1 MSLYNKYRPSSFKDI
16 RGSVSA
22 DILKKQIDLNKMSHA
37 YIFAGTPGTGKTTIA
52 RVAAK
57 TLLCP
62 NKKDNC
68 LCDVCRSVIEDNNPD
83 VYEINCAVNNG
94 VDNVREN
101 IVALARLAPVSGKY
115 KIFILDECHMLT
127 TQAQTSLIKLVEEP
141 PHFVKFFFCTTESNK
156 ILRAIQTRCQIF
168 SMKKLSDYHM
178 FEMLKDVCES
188 EDFKYESE
196 ALDIIVKESEGSAR
210 TALSI
215 LEQASINNIDEDFVR
230 SLLDRSP
237 KQLSYRL
244 VKSIIDKDKGE
255 AFRLIYA
262 ANIEGRNLN
271 SILLETSGM
280 FLEAMRILAM
290 KIKKEDRDPNIEM
303 VCRTVNSVDIIE
315 IAEQLYKISSNIR
328 QNVSED
334 IVTIT
339 GVLKLIDWYTEKC
352 KGYKND

>member
-1 MSLYNKYRPSSFKDI
+1 MSLYNKYRPYSFDSI

-22 DILKKQIDLNKMSHA
+22 DILKKQIELNKTSHA
-37 YIFAGTPGTGKTTIA
+37 YIFAGPPGTGKTTIA

-62 NKKDNC
+62 VKKDDC
-68 LCDVCRSVIEDNNPD
+68 LCDVCQSVIDDNNAD

-101 IVALARLAPVSGKY
+101 IVSLARLAPVSGKY

-178 FEMLKDVCES
+178 FEMLRDVCEN
-188 EDFKYESE
+188 ENFKYEPE

-215 LEQASINNIDEDFVR
+215 LEQVSINDIDEEFVR

-244 VKSIIDKDKGE
+244 LTAIIDKDKGE
-255 AFRLIYA
+255 AFRLLYA
-262 ANIEGRNLN
+262 ANIEGRNMN
-271 SILLETSGM
+271 SLLLETSGM
-280 FLEAMRILAM
+280 FLEAMKILAM
-290 KIKKEDRDPNIEM
+290 KTKKEDRDPYIEKVCKTVSFMNI
-303 VCRTVNSVDIIE
+303 VE
-315 IAEQLYKISSNIR
+315 ISEQLYKISSNIR

-339 GVLKLIDWYTEKC
+339 GVLKLIDWYTETC